1 MVSRTILFQVY
12 VQIFTL
18 KMVLLEGEDILCGCQ
33 KLKSVRGS
41 VESSFSSSRLLSASR
56 Q

>member
-1 MVSRTILFQVY
+1 MISRTILFQVY

-41 VESSFSSSRLLSASR
+41 VESSFS
-56 Q
+56 